1 MRLTR
6 LLRIAAASN
15 PADMAKSLYSIA
27 KNNEGYFKSEKQGMF
42 LLKELAGI
50 GRFNLPNPEFKMAA
64 QWAKKVGKTD
74 PQTSFAGV
82 LKYRMEGFGVRD
94 ISKIRIAVLF
104 YIVDS
109 SGVVVLAK
117 GKVVHP
123 KQNMTDLASYE
134 IIPSSIQS
142 TFTRKDEAEPPIVVP
157 YFAKVKQE
165 ENRRQKQIQENKT
178 VIDKIKSIPGYDEQ
192 EILLS
197 FLQQLEA
204 GHTLSPKQMFV
215 VNKYLD
221 PRQQEDLGLDSPAE
235 WKKMLESFLDHIE
248 KQIIPP
254 IKDRLKDT
262 NAEEE
267 ITRVENEWKAF
278 KSNPSGGEYN
288 WTASHLIG
296 NILMKLAPGRD
307 IVVVSMDPGA
317 AVSNVQ
323 QAIALPPNKKMLK
336 KMVNSITGIK
346 RLVSVLGQRP
356 ANKIK
361 SAIEELLQA

>member
-1 MRLTR
+1 MRLTH

-117 GKVVHP
+117 AKVVHP
-123 KQNMTDLASYE
+123 KQNETDLTAYE

-142 TFTRKDEAEPPIVVP
+142 TFTRKDEVEPPIVVP

-178 VIDKIKSIPGYDEQ
+178 IIDKIKSIPDYEDQ
-192 EILLS
+192 AILMS

-221 PRQQEDLGLDSPAE
+221 PRQQEDLRLDSPVE
-235 WKKMLESFLDHIE
+235 WKKMLESFLSHIE
-248 KQIIPP
+248 EQIIPA
-254 IKDRLKDT
+254 IKDRLKET

-267 ITRVENEWKAF
+267 ITRVENEWKTF
-278 KSNPSGGEYN
+278 KANPEAGGYN
-288 WTASHLIG
+288 WTVENLIG
-296 NILMKLAPGRD
+296 NIFTRLAPGRD
-307 IVVVSMDPGA
+307 IVMISMDPGA
-317 AVSNVQ
+317 AVSSVQ
-323 QAIALPPNKKMLK
+323 NAISLPPKKKMLK
-336 KMVNSITGIK
+336 KMVNAITGIK
-346 RLVSVLGQRP
+346 RLTSALDQRP
-356 ANKIK
+356 TNKIK
-361 SAIEELLQA
+361 NALEELLQA